1 MQFFPPGKFRRLS
14 TILVATTL
22 VALLTFW
29 ILRTCLAE
37 RAGQKPVLSSLQF
50 AARLDPSNSD
60 YQLRLGRFYEYD
72 PANTDPDR
80 AMAHLERAVEL
91 NPYDPQTW
99 LELGAAHEFQG
110 QTGQAEACLRRADFL
125 APNLPPVQWAI
136 ANFFLLHG
144 NVDEAFRHFK
154 VVLAGSTRYSQVTF
168 DTAWKA
174 SGDGGKILQELVPER
189 VGPEFDYLAYLLS
202 HHNFADA
209 QSVWKRIA
217 GNSESFRAAQAAG
230 YIDGLIGA
238 HRPAEAYQ
246 AWNDLRTKGLIAP
259 TYAQT
264 GRNLA
269 LNGDFE
275 EPPLGFGFDWR
286 LGRTDGA
293 YATLDRTAFR
303 SPSHSV
309 LVQFAGT
316 HNVNYESVFE
326 FVRVA
331 PNRSYRLR
339 GFVRTEGITTD
350 SGPRLRVRDAYDPRI
365 LDAFSEDLK
374 GDSRG
379 WASVLLDFKTAPQ
392 TDLIAI
398 VVSRLPSRKLDNQIA
413 GKVWVDDVSVA
424 PLP

>member
-1 MQFFPPGKFRRLS
+1 MHLSLSGKFRRPFM
-14 TILVATTL
+14 ILVAMAL

-29 ILRTCLAE
+29 IFRVYLAQHV
-37 RAGQKPVLSSLQF
+37 GQKLALSSLHL
-50 AARLDPSNSD
+50 AARLDPNDSD
-60 YQLRLGRFYEYD
+60 YQLRMGRFYEYD

-91 NPYDPQTW
+91 NPYDPETW
-99 LELGAAHEFQG
+99 LEVGAAHEFQG
-110 QTGQAEACLRRADFL
+110 QTGQAETCLRRADLL

-154 VVLAGSTRYSQVTF
+154 VVLDGSTRYNQVIF

-217 GNSESFRAAQAAG
+217 GTSENFHPAQAAV
-230 YIDGLIGA
+230 YINALIEVHWPG
-238 HRPAEAYQ
+238 EAYQ
-246 AWNDLRTKGLIAP
+246 AWNDLRAKGLIAP

-264 GRNLA
+264 GQNLV

-275 EPPLGFGFDWR
+275 EPPLNFGFDWR

-303 SPSHSV
+303 SPSHS
-309 LVQFAGT
+309 LLIQFAGT
-316 HNVNYESVFE
+316 HNVNYANAFE

-331 PNRSYRLR
+331 PGRSYRLQ
-339 GFVRTEGITTD
+339 GFMRTEGITTD
-350 SGPRLRVRDAYDPRI
+350 SGPRLQVRDAYDPRI
-365 LDAFSEDLK
+365 LDVFSEDLK
-374 GDSRG
+374 GDSRS

-398 VVSRLPSRKLDNQIA
+398 VVSRVPSRKVDNQIA

>member
-14 TILVATTL
+14 TILVAMTL

-29 ILRTCLAE
+29 ILRTYLAE
-37 RAGQKPVLSSLQF
+37 RAGQKPALSSLQF

-72 PANTDPDR
+72 PAHTDPGQ

-154 VVLAGSTRYSQVTF
+154 VVLAGSTRYNQVIF

-202 HHNFADA
+202 HHNFGDA
-209 QSVWKRIA
+209 QSVWKRIVT
-217 GNSESFRAAQAAG
+217 NSESFRAAQAAG

-264 GRNLA
+264 GQNLA

-331 PNRSYRLR
+331 PNRSYRLQ
-339 GFVRTEGITTD
+339 GFMRTEGITTD

>member
-1 MQFFPPGKFRRLS
+1 MQVIPSSRPLRLV
-14 TILVATTL
+14 TAIVAMAG

-29 ILRTCLAE
+29 IFRIYLAE
-37 RAGQKPVLSSLQF
+37 RAGQKPALSSLQR
-50 AARLDPSNSD
+50 AARLDPNNSD

-72 PANTDPDR
+72 PANTDPDQ

-99 LELGAAHEFQG
+99 LELGAAYEFQT

-125 APNLPPVQWAI
+125 APNLPPLQWAI

-154 VVLAGSTRYSQVTF
+154 VVLGGSTRYNQVIF

-174 SGDGGKILQELVPER
+174 SGDSGKILQELVPER

-202 HHNFADA
+202 HHNFVDA
-209 QSVWKRIA
+209 QSLWKRIA
-217 GNSESFRAAQAAG
+217 GNSEGFRAVQAAG
-230 YIDGLIGA
+230 YIESLIGD
-238 HRPAEAYQ
+238 HRTAEAYQ
-246 AWNDLRTKGLIAP
+246 AWNDLRAKGLIAP
-259 TYAQT
+259 TYAPT
-264 GRNLA
+264 GQNLA

-275 EPPLGFGFDWR
+275 EPLLNFGFDWR
-286 LGRTDGA
+286 LGRVDGA
-293 YATLDRTAFR
+293 YATLDRTAFH
-303 SPSHSV
+303 SPSHS
-309 LVQFAGT
+309 LLIQFAGT
-316 HNVNYESVFE
+316 HNVNYANAFE

-331 PNRSYRLR
+331 PNRSYRLQ
-339 GFVRTEGITTD
+339 GFMRTEGITTD

-365 LDAFSEDLK
+365 LDASSEDLK

-379 WASVLLDFKTAPQ
+379 WTPVLLDFKTAPQ

-413 GKVWVDDVSVA
+413 GKVWVDDVSLA

>member
-1 MQFFPPGKFRRLS
+1 MQVIPSSRSLRPV
-14 TILVATTL
+14 TAIVAVAAVTL
-22 VALLTFW
+22 LAFW
-29 ILRTCLAE
+29 VVRTYLAE
-37 RAGQKPVLSSLQF
+37 RAGQRPALSSLQL
-50 AARLDPSNSD
+50 AARLDPNNSD

-72 PANTDPDR
+72 PANTDPEQ

-110 QTGQAEACLRRADFL
+110 QTGQAETCLRRADFL

-154 VVLAGSTRYSQVTF
+154 VVLDGSTRYNQVIF

-202 HHNFADA
+202 RHNFADA
-209 QSVWKRIA
+209 QSVWKRIVGTSA
-217 GNSESFRAAQAAG
+217 NFHPAQAAV
-230 YIDGLIGA
+230 YINALIEV
-238 HRPAEAYQ
+238 HRPGEAYQ
-246 AWNDLRTKGLIAP
+246 AWNDLRAKGLIAP

-264 GRNLA
+264 GQNLV

-275 EPPLGFGFDWR
+275 EPLLNFGFDWR

-303 SPSHSV
+303 SPSHS
-309 LVQFAGT
+309 LLIQFAGT
-316 HNVNYESVFE
+316 QNVNYDNAFE

-331 PNRSYRLR
+331 PNRSYRLQ
-339 GFVRTEGITTD
+339 GFMRTEGITTD
-350 SGPRLRVRDAYDPRI
+350 SGPRLQVRDAYDPRI

-398 VVSRLPSRKLDNQIA
+398 VVSRVPSRKLDNQIA

>member
-1 MQFFPPGKFRRLS
+1 MRVLLSGRFSKFVAVPG
-14 TILVATTL
+14 AAA
-22 VALLTFW
+22 ALAFGAFW
-29 ILRTCLAE
+29 ILSTYLAE
-37 RAGQKPVLSSLQF
+37 RAGQRPALSSLQL
-50 AARLDPSNSD
+50 AARLDPNNSD

-91 NPYDPQTW
+91 NPYDPETW

-110 QTGQAEACLRRADFL
+110 QTGQAETCLRRADFL

-154 VVLAGSTRYSQVTF
+154 VVLHGSTRYNQVIF

-189 VGPEFDYLAYLLS
+189 VGAEFDYLAYLLS
-202 HHNFADA
+202 RHNFADA

-217 GNSESFRAAQAAG
+217 GTSENFHPAQAAV
-230 YIDGLIGA
+230 YINALIEVRRAG
-238 HRPAEAYQ
+238 EAYQ
-246 AWNDLRTKGLIAP
+246 AWNDLRAKGLIAP

-264 GRNLA
+264 GQNLV

-275 EPPLGFGFDWR
+275 EPLLNFGFDWR

-303 SPSHSV
+303 SPSHS
-309 LVQFAGT
+309 LLIQFAGT
-316 HNVNYESVFE
+316 HNVNYANAFE

-331 PNRSYRLR
+331 PSRSYRLQ
-339 GFVRTEGITTD
+339 GFMRTEGITTD
-350 SGPRLRVRDAYDPRI
+350 SGPRLQVRDAYDPRI

-379 WASVLLDFKTAPQ
+379 WTPVLLDFKTAPQ

-398 VVSRLPSRKLDNQIA
+398 VVSRVPSRKLDNQIA
-413 GKVWVDDVSVA
+413 GKVWVDDVSLA